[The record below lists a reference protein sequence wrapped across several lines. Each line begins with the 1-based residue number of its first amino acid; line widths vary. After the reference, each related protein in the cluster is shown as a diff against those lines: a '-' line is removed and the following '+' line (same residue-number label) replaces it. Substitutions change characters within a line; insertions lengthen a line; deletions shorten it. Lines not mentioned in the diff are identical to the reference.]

1 MPRVAQAPRANST
14 RSNSRSTS
22 GSVAQS
28 PFKTSP
34 VKIPLNDDVQEKA
47 ARMQSRQAMHDAQ
60 INQLKA
66 AATPTSRKVA
76 NMRLDDL
83 ENSTLSSSA
92 SPRTPRGERT
102 PRGRS
107 KRQSLAKEA
116 IAAVAA
122 AAAAGNRSMLSN
134 RGGADNDDDDD
145 DDRVVVGG
153 AVVTPMKRVP
163 ILANFEEWMKMATDN
178 KINATNSWNFALI
191 DYFHDMSLLKEG
203 DGVNFQKAS
212 CTLDGCVKIYTSR
225 VDSVATETGKLL
237 SGLADS
243 RENKKKNGGAGGAG
257 EGGDDSEEEDELD
270 EDGNI
275 KKKPKKKQ
283 RSEATLAPSF
293 ASLQLKKLELEFA
306 VDPLFKKA
314 SADFD
319 EGGAKGLLLNHLMID
334 AEGRIVFD
342 SSDDA
347 NDVTKS
353 RKKGSNK
360 ARGKQAAADGEE
372 VDDEDADDLDED
384 EDDGE
389 GEPSS
394 VAEYE
399 DDDQDVPIDVASL
412 GHRFFP
418 ELHRLEELDV
428 CPSLKTFDLGDP
440 TGSLDIPFLRAQ
452 NDGQDEADGDKSAM
466 YIDED
471 NPLGFDDTDALG
483 GFDLGGDVDF
493 GEGGE
498 AWAREARLEP
508 QMRVYDAGGDLG
520 DDLLLGGPGGGVG
533 GGVGGGMATDDFTI
547 AMGHGHS
554 SQQSDKMHDNILS
567 YFDQALRKNWVSAEH
582 WRIRKIKDVNK
593 PAAAAKPRKEKEPF
607 AIDFASP
614 LDNSMVD
621 LLFTQASSNTAITL
635 PKKDWKAKSRNLL
648 PDDKHFHSK
657 QLLSLFLKPKARL
670 SRRRTHF
677 GGFGGNGGLFGQ
689 NLLQQQQPDVPEGQM
704 DEAFW
709 AAQKDPLR
717 STVEDGANG
726 GADGEPHGDY
736 DANFFADDGLPFAG
750 GDDDDDM
757 DGEEFA
763 DAREHFSPVDGVG
776 LNGAVDGGMTQGFTQ
791 GLGFT
796 QGFTTGFGGLTVTNP
811 ADLAFGTTL
820 VTSSRRVRP
829 EYVQYARVAKRVDVR
844 RLKEELWKGMSF
856 DKGMAASRLPTPPP
870 ADSAADSGAASID
883 EQLAAAAAAEAE
895 AKAEAEA
902 EAEAE
907 AGASAKAKA
916 SGEERMLKFTDVMN
930 GLQSVYSKSMMDD
943 ISTSYCFISL
953 LHLANEK
960 GLLIEKTEDLRD
972 LDIRM
977 DYTAEVSAEA

>member
-14 RSNSRSTS
+14 RSNSRAAS
-22 GSVAQS
+22 GSLVQS
-28 PFKTSP
+28 PFKNSP
-34 VKIPLNDDVQEKA
+34 VKIPLNDDAQEKA
-47 ARMQSRQAMHDAQ
+47 ARMQSRQALHEAQ

-76 NMRLDDL
+76 NMRLDDD
-83 ENSTLSSSA
+83 NSSPSSSG
-92 SPRTPRGERT
+92 SPRTPIGERT
-102 PRGRS
+102 PRNRG
-107 KRQSLAKEA
+107 KRQSLGAGAISSKEA
-116 IAAVAA
+116 IAAAA
-122 AAAAGNRSMLSN
+122 AASGNRAILGS
-134 RGGADNDDDDD
+134 RGGDDDDDD

-243 RENKKKNGGAGGAG
+243 RENKKKSG
-257 EGGDDSEEEDELD
+257 GGDGEDSEDEDELD

-334 AEGRIVFD
+334 AQGRIVFD

-347 NDVTKS
+347 NDVAKTG
-353 RKKGSNK
+353 KKGSK
-360 ARGKQAAADGEE
+360 KRKDKQVDGDEFEE
-372 VDDEDADDLDED
+372 EDEYDEDLDEENGD
-384 EDDGE
+384 EA
-389 GEPSS
+389 EPSF
-394 VAEYE
+394 VAEDE
-399 DDDQDVPIDVASL
+399 DDQDVPIDVVSL

-440 TGSLDIPFLRAQ
+440 SGSLDIPFLRAQ
-452 NDGQDEADGDKSAM
+452 NDGQDDADGDKSAM
-466 YIDED
+466 FIDED

-483 GFDLGGDVDF
+483 GFDLGGDVNF

-508 QMRVYDAGGDLG
+508 QMRVYDAGGDMG
-520 DDLLLGGPGGGVG
+520 DDLLLGGPGGG
-533 GGVGGGMATDDFTI
+533 GVETDDFTI
-547 AMGHGHS
+547 AMAHS
-554 SQQSDKMHDNILS
+554 SQQPDKMHDNILS
-567 YFDQALRKNWVSAEH
+567 YFDQALRKNWISAEH

-593 PAAAAKPRKEKEPF
+593 PATAAKPRKEKEPF

-614 LDNSMVD
+614 LDNSMVE
-621 LLFTQASSNTAITL
+621 LLYTQASSNTAITL

-677 GGFGGNGGLFGQ
+677 GGFGGGGLFGQ
-689 NLLQQQQPDVPEGQM
+689 NLLQQQPDVPEGQM

-709 AAQKDPLR
+709 ASQKDPLR
-717 STVEDGANG
+717 PTVEDGANG
-726 GADGEPHGDY
+726 GADGEAHGDY

-750 GDDDDDM
+750 GDDDDDI
-757 DGEEFA
+757 DDEEFA

-776 LNGAVDGGMTQGFTQ
+776 MNGAVDGGMTQGFTQ

-856 DKGMAASRLPTPPP
+856 DKGVAASRLLTPPP
-870 ADSAADSGAASID
+870 ADAAGAASID
-883 EQLAAAAAAEAE
+883 EQLAAEEAP
-895 AKAEAEA
+895 
-902 EAEAE
+902 
-907 AGASAKAKA
+907 GT
-916 SGEERMLKFTDVMN
+916 SGEDKMLKFTDVMN
-930 GLQSVYSKSMMDD
+930 GLQTVYSKSMMDD

-960 GLLIEKTEDLRD
+960 GLLIQKTEELTD

-977 DYTAEVSAEA
+977 DYTAEVTAEA